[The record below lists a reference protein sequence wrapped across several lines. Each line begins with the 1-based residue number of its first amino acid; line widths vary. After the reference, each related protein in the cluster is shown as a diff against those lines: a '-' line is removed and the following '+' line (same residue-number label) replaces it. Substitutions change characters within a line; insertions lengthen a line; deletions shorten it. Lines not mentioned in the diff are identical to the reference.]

1 MQILI
6 IQIWVPCLDL
16 VFGDCNSTQNKTK
29 KYEQKYEQKK
39 RSMMKCYSFIYEKLL
54 ISSQT
59 ETFLIN
65 SSPGQN
71 KKETRKK

>member
-1 MQILI
+1 
-6 IQIWVPCLDL
+6 
-16 VFGDCNSTQNKTK
+16 
-29 KYEQKYEQKK
+29 
-39 RSMMKCYSFIYEKLL
+39 MKCYSFIYEKLL

-71 KKETRKK
+71 EKETRKKNQNLSQIMPLLMIKY